1 MWREVGGRGEE
12 RMGQY
17 GGGSVLPQYTFYV
30 YLNST
35 FQHPREKSPLY
46 LSRRCLNWLN
56 QLEFV
61 TESFSHLS
69 PNSENS
75 SFLNYF
81 TLYNFGMFIHEF
93 PYEECLH
100 LCVSKSYQ
108 SFQTSS
114 SVTSSKKKPHLFLS
128 VSTYFYFC

>member
-81 TLYNFGMFIHEF
+81 TLYNFTLYNFTRNAFIF
-93 PYEECLH
+93 ACLN
-100 LCVSKSYQ
+100 LTSLSKPAQ
-108 SFQTSS
+108 
-114 SVTSSKKKPHLFLS
+114 VLPPPKKSLIFFSL
-128 VSTYFYFC
+128 